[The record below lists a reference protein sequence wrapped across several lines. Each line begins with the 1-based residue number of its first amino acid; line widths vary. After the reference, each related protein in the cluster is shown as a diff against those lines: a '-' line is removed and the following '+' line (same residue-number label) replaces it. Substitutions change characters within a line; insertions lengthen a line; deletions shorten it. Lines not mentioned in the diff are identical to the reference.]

1 MNSKTSKFS
10 TTLLLL
16 LIFTIVACTKSN
28 DPKKLAPEEFDT
40 KLSALNNE
48 QLVDVRTP
56 LEYNSG
62 HLAKAININSQDEDF
77 NEQLSKLDK
86 TKPTFVY
93 CAAGVEGG
101 RSNTAAK
108 MLKELGFEE
117 IYELKGGI
125 TNWNNAGKET
135 EK

>member
-1 MNSKTSKFS
+1 MNTKSSKF
-10 TTLLLL
+10 TITLYLM
-16 LIFTIVACTKSN
+16 LIFMVVTCSESS
-28 DPKKLAPEEFDT
+28 DSSKLAPEEFES

-56 LEYNSG
+56 QEYNSG
-62 HLAKAININSQDEDF
+62 HLAEAININSQDEDF

-108 MLKELGFEE
+108 MLKELGFDE
-117 IYELKGGI
+117 IYELEGGI
-125 TNWNNAGKET
+125 TSWTNAGKET
-135 EK
+135 QK

>member
-1 MNSKTSKFS
+1 MNSKRPKFRI
-10 TTLLLL
+10 TLQLLLVC
-16 LIFTIVACTKSN
+16 TIVGCGESN
-28 DPKKLAPEEFDT
+28 RPFKLAPQEFET
-40 KLSALNNE
+40 KMIALNNE

-56 LEYNSG
+56 QEYSSG
-62 HLAKAININSQDEDF
+62 HLTEAININFQDQDF
-77 NEQLSKLDK
+77 KDQISKLDK

-101 RSNTAAK
+101 RSNTTAK
-108 MLKELGFEE
+108 MLKELGFDE

-125 TNWNNAGKET
+125 AKWNDAGKET

>member
-1 MNSKTSKFS
+1 MNSKTSKFAI
-10 TTLLLL
+10 TPYLM
-16 LIFTIVACTKSN
+16 LIFTIVGCNESS
-28 DPKKLAPEEFDT
+28 DLSKLAPQEFEA
-40 KLSALNNE
+40 KLTAINNE

-56 LEYNSG
+56 QEYNSG
-62 HLAKAININSQDEDF
+62 HLAEAININSQDEDF

-108 MLKELGFEE
+108 MLEELGFEE
-117 IYELKGGI
+117 IYELEGGI